1 MVGRRPCEVGIAAVC
16 GAGGFRA
23 PGQGSG
29 AAHEAAEGVWGAA
42 GLDGIP
48 IEVLVRDPRAVA
60 PQGDGTVVLRRW
72 LVTVLGRAGIGLA
85 TWWRCRDRVSEFG
98 GTARSF
104 VVAAWRSVCH
114 FGRWAG
120 PCFMRGSG
128 LMRWNS
134 RASPAS
140 DWPGGLHGLA

>member
-1 MVGRRPCEVGIAAVC
+1 MQNFGVFSRRRMVGRRPCEVGIAAVC

-72 LVTVLGRAGIGLA
+72 LVTSVGASGNWLG
-85 TWWRCRDRVSEFG
+85 D
-98 GTARSF
+98 
-104 VVAAWRSVCH
+104 VVAVS
-114 FGRWAG
+114 
-120 PCFMRGSG
+120 GSG
-128 LMRWNS
+128 F
-134 RASPAS
+134 
-140 DWPGGLHGLA
+140 